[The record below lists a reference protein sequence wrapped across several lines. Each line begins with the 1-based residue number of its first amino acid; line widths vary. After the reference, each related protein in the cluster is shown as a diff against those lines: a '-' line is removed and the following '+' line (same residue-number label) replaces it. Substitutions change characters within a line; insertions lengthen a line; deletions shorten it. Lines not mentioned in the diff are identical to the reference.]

1 MYANVPHAHSA
12 TGPWFVKWGGGTHLL
27 LNLDKTKE
35 IVIDFKEGNSFSGQG
50 KDVKVEE
57 EYK

>member
-1 MYANVPHAHSA
+1 M
-12 TGPWFVKWGGGTHLL
+12 KLGGRTHLL
-27 LNLDKTKE
+27 LNLAKTKE